1 MSRQRKVKMISM
13 RAKLLGTILPVVVL
27 MVLLLVGFSYYISKK
42 IITNYSKNLLNSSIQ
57 NQANEI
63 ESWLNENLSAFQIVK
78 QTIEGVNPDDNEM
91 QGILNQYYGYDADYP
106 EGLYIADENGKLMM
120 AEGAAKSETNPTES
134 VWYRDGLTRVNM
146 GFTDSYVNSDGEA
159 VISASGI
166 INDGSDKLRVISA
179 DMTIQRISII
189 VNSFIE
195 MADAQAFLVNTV
207 DGSILAHRDS
217 QLISTKLSESGDS
230 FLKSVGG
237 KIDAGD
243 YKTLEIGSNMTA
255 FSEINGTD
263 WVLVSYVPTTTI
275 YSDVNRVRTVMI
287 IIGLLSV
294 IVLAVLIERMVYMV
308 VKPVKKLT
316 NIITSMTEGDFTVQV
331 DVRNRD
337 EIGMMSRGVET
348 FVESMRNMI
357 SSIRSVSDKLHTQ
370 ANNSNDVSGLMY
382 DASQT
387 QSRSMKELSN
397 TVEQLSLSVN
407 EIAENAT
414 TLALLASLEVLQI
427 RQTCFL

>member
-1 MSRQRKVKMISM
+1 MDPYDRGV
-13 RAKLLGTILPVVVL
+13 A
-27 MVLLLVGFSYYISKK
+27 
-42 IITNYSKNLLNSSIQ
+42 KNLLNSSIQ

-120 AEGAAKSETNPTES
+120 AEGVAKSETNPTES

-207 DGSILAHRDS
+207 DGSILAHRDN

-230 FLKSVGG
+230 FLKSVI
-237 KIDAGD
+237 KLKHAIDNVGRASEEITNITGV
-243 YKTLEIGSNMTA
+243 IGSIADQTN
-255 FSEINGTD
+255 
-263 WVLVSYVPTTTI
+263 
-275 YSDVNRVRTVMI
+275 
-287 IIGLLSV
+287 LLS
-294 IVLAVLIERMVYMV
+294 L
-308 VKPVKKLT
+308 
-316 NIITSMTEGDFTVQV
+316 N
-331 DVRNRD
+331 
-337 EIGMMSRGVET
+337 
-348 FVESMRNMI
+348 
-357 SSIRSVSDKLHTQ
+357 
-370 ANNSNDVSGLMY
+370 
-382 DASQT
+382 
-387 QSRSMKELSN
+387 
-397 TVEQLSLSVN
+397 
-407 EIAENAT
+407 
-414 TLALLASLEVLQI
+414 ASLEAARLRQENMYMLVLANRWRENI
-427 RQTCFL
+427 RLNMFWTNSVVKMKLTWRF

>member
-1 MSRQRKVKMISM
+1 MDPYDRGV
-13 RAKLLGTILPVVVL
+13 A
-27 MVLLLVGFSYYISKK
+27 
-42 IITNYSKNLLNSSIQ
+42 KNLLNSSIQ

-120 AEGAAKSETNPTES
+120 AEGVAKSETNPTES

-207 DGSILAHRDS
+207 DGSILAHRDN
-217 QLISTKLSESGDS
+217 QLISTKLSESRDS
-230 FLKSVGG
+230 FLKSVI
-237 KIDAGD
+237 KLKHAIDNVGRASEEITNITGV
-243 YKTLEIGSNMTA
+243 IGSIADQTN
-255 FSEINGTD
+255 
-263 WVLVSYVPTTTI
+263 
-275 YSDVNRVRTVMI
+275 
-287 IIGLLSV
+287 LLS
-294 IVLAVLIERMVYMV
+294 L
-308 VKPVKKLT
+308 
-316 NIITSMTEGDFTVQV
+316 N
-331 DVRNRD
+331 
-337 EIGMMSRGVET
+337 
-348 FVESMRNMI
+348 
-357 SSIRSVSDKLHTQ
+357 
-370 ANNSNDVSGLMY
+370 
-382 DASQT
+382 
-387 QSRSMKELSN
+387 
-397 TVEQLSLSVN
+397 
-407 EIAENAT
+407 
-414 TLALLASLEVLQI
+414 ASLEAARLRQENMYMLVLANRWRENI
-427 RQTCFL
+427 RLNMFWTNSVVKMKLTWRF

>member
-1 MSRQRKVKMISM
+1 MDPYDRGV
-13 RAKLLGTILPVVVL
+13 A
-27 MVLLLVGFSYYISKK
+27 
-42 IITNYSKNLLNSSIQ
+42 KNLLNSSIQ

-120 AEGAAKSETNPTES
+120 AEGVAKSETNPTES

-207 DGSILAHRDS
+207 DGSILAHRDN
-217 QLISTKLSESGDS
+217 QLISTKLSESGGF
-230 FLKSVGG
+230 FLK
-237 KIDAGD
+237 
-243 YKTLEIGSNMTA
+243 IG
-255 FSEINGTD
+255 
-263 WVLVSYVPTTTI
+263 
-275 YSDVNRVRTVMI
+275 
-287 IIGLLSV
+287 
-294 IVLAVLIERMVYMV
+294 
-308 VKPVKKLT
+308 
-316 NIITSMTEGDFTVQV
+316 
-331 DVRNRD
+331 
-337 EIGMMSRGVET
+337 
-348 FVESMRNMI
+348 
-357 SSIRSVSDKLHTQ
+357 H
-370 ANNSNDVSGLMY
+370 
-382 DASQT
+382 
-387 QSRSMKELSN
+387 
-397 TVEQLSLSVN
+397 
-407 EIAENAT
+407 
-414 TLALLASLEVLQI
+414 
-427 RQTCFL
+427 

>member
-1 MSRQRKVKMISM
+1 MDPYDRGV
-13 RAKLLGTILPVVVL
+13 A
-27 MVLLLVGFSYYISKK
+27 
-42 IITNYSKNLLNSSIQ
+42 KNLLNSSIQ

-120 AEGAAKSETNPTES
+120 AEGVAKSETNPTES

-217 QLISTKLSESGDS
+217 QLIFTKLSESGDS
-230 FLKSVGG
+230 FLKSVI
-237 KIDAGD
+237 KLKHAIDNVGRASEEITNITGV
-243 YKTLEIGSNMTA
+243 IGSIADQTN
-255 FSEINGTD
+255 
-263 WVLVSYVPTTTI
+263 
-275 YSDVNRVRTVMI
+275 
-287 IIGLLSV
+287 LLS
-294 IVLAVLIERMVYMV
+294 L
-308 VKPVKKLT
+308 
-316 NIITSMTEGDFTVQV
+316 N
-331 DVRNRD
+331 
-337 EIGMMSRGVET
+337 
-348 FVESMRNMI
+348 
-357 SSIRSVSDKLHTQ
+357 
-370 ANNSNDVSGLMY
+370 
-382 DASQT
+382 
-387 QSRSMKELSN
+387 
-397 TVEQLSLSVN
+397 
-407 EIAENAT
+407 
-414 TLALLASLEVLQI
+414 ASLEAARLRQENMYMLVLANRWRENI
-427 RQTCFL
+427 RLNMFWTNSVVKMKLTWRF

>member
-1 MSRQRKVKMISM
+1 MDPYDRGV
-13 RAKLLGTILPVVVL
+13 A
-27 MVLLLVGFSYYISKK
+27 
-42 IITNYSKNLLNSSIQ
+42 KNLLNSSIQ

-120 AEGAAKSETNPTES
+120 AEGVAKSETNPTES

-230 FLKSVGG
+230 FLKSVI
-237 KIDAGD
+237 KLKHAIDNVGRASEEITNITGV
-243 YKTLEIGSNMTA
+243 IGSIADQTN
-255 FSEINGTD
+255 
-263 WVLVSYVPTTTI
+263 
-275 YSDVNRVRTVMI
+275 
-287 IIGLLSV
+287 LLS
-294 IVLAVLIERMVYMV
+294 L
-308 VKPVKKLT
+308 
-316 NIITSMTEGDFTVQV
+316 N
-331 DVRNRD
+331 
-337 EIGMMSRGVET
+337 
-348 FVESMRNMI
+348 
-357 SSIRSVSDKLHTQ
+357 
-370 ANNSNDVSGLMY
+370 
-382 DASQT
+382 
-387 QSRSMKELSN
+387 
-397 TVEQLSLSVN
+397 
-407 EIAENAT
+407 
-414 TLALLASLEVLQI
+414 ASLEAARLRQENMYMLVLANRWRENI
-427 RQTCFL
+427 RLNMFWTNSVVKMKLTWRF

>member
-1 MSRQRKVKMISM
+1 MDPYDRGV
-13 RAKLLGTILPVVVL
+13 A
-27 MVLLLVGFSYYISKK
+27 
-42 IITNYSKNLLNSSIQ
+42 KNLLNSSIQ

-120 AEGAAKSETNPTES
+120 AEGVAKSETNPTES

-230 FLKSVGG
+230 FLKSVI
-237 KIDAGD
+237 KLKHAIDNVGRASEEITNITGV
-243 YKTLEIGSNMTA
+243 IGSIADQTN
-255 FSEINGTD
+255 
-263 WVLVSYVPTTTI
+263 
-275 YSDVNRVRTVMI
+275 
-287 IIGLLSV
+287 LLS
-294 IVLAVLIERMVYMV
+294 L
-308 VKPVKKLT
+308 
-316 NIITSMTEGDFTVQV
+316 N
-331 DVRNRD
+331 
-337 EIGMMSRGVET
+337 
-348 FVESMRNMI
+348 
-357 SSIRSVSDKLHTQ
+357 
-370 ANNSNDVSGLMY
+370 
-382 DASQT
+382 
-387 QSRSMKELSN
+387 
-397 TVEQLSLSVN
+397 
-407 EIAENAT
+407 
-414 TLALLASLEVLQI
+414 ASLEAARLRQENIYMLVLANRWRENI
-427 RQTCFL
+427 RLNMFWTNSVVKMKLTWRF